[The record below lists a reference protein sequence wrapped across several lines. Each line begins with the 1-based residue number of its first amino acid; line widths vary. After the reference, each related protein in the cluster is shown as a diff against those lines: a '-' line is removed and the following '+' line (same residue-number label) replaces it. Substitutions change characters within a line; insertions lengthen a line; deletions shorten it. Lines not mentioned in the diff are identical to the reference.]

1 MQWRDP
7 KNIEN
12 QYAVTWKRWPMSPM
26 WKGWLKFRRQRYKP
40 FLLEMSLLC
49 HLREKKH
56 YKVETGG
63 RECIHPV
70 GERKCRKKRGEHFS
84 FLTFRQLRFFNFI
97 SAYLLVLFYTTLRWM
112 VFKSLLFR
120 CRTKLAS
127 QKDRRHPL
135 HQNPKLQTPNQI
147 HQNPESQMHNPMHQ
161 RHKTPV
167 PPSPKHTMSHPLSPR
182 KTSYASWKT
191 SLVIIRTQK
200 MAMTMTRAPL
210 RQKLLTSIGDS
221 NRDQSQL

>member
-1 MQWRDP
+1 MQWCDP

-26 WKGWLKFRRQRYKP
+26 WKGWLKFRRQRYQP

-56 YKVETGG
+56 YKVETGW

-70 GERKCRKKRGEHFS
+70 GERKCHKKRGEHFL
-84 FLTFRQLRFFNFI
+84 FLTFIQLRSFSYI
-97 SAYLLVLFYTTLRWM
+97 SAYLFVLFYITQ
-112 VFKSLLFR
+112 LLFR

-135 HQNPKLQTPNQI
+135 HQNPKLETPNQI

-167 PPSPKHTMSHPLSPR
+167 PPSPKHTMYHPLSPR
-182 KTSYASWKT
+182 KTSHASWKT
-191 SLVIIRTQK
+191 SLVIIRTPK
-200 MAMTMTRAPL
+200 MAITMTRVPL
-210 RQKLLTSIGDS
+210 QQKLLTSIGDS
-221 NRDQSQL
+221 SRDQSQL